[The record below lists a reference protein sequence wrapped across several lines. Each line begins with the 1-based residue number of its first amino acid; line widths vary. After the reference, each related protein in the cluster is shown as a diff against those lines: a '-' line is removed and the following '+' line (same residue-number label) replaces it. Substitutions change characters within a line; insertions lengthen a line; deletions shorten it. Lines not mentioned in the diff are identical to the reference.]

1 MVTFEPRS
9 TMMSIPESLFVPSPG
24 AADLTRQFIE
34 HHLELFRALKM
45 EARLPESGGEATP
58 PSSNNSQVKPLSPC
72 QNT

>member
-1 MVTFEPRS
+1 
-9 TMMSIPESLFVPSPG
+9 MSIPESLFEPSPG

-58 PSSNNSQVKPLSPC
+58 PSSNNSQVKSSPC
-72 QNT
+72 LPPRAYFSQALT